1 MSPSFTPDKAPHAA
15 FRSSPP
21 PFLSPSDDPF
31 PLPPPTA
38 NSEMCGTTVYTR
50 ALRTTTYATTHHH
63 LPAWIDLHKGAKS
76 TGPLQVLYGLA

>member
-1 MSPSFTPDKAPHAA
+1 MQHFGL
-15 FRSSPP
+15 RLV
-21 PFLSPSDDPF
+21 PFSLHLMTPF
-31 PLPPPTA
+31 PSRPPTA